1 MPSSLSAKK
10 IISLFA
16 SAVIILFLIENC
28 SQSSSTEMKPKGAQR
43 TPESHL
49 GEMMGQ
55 MQYYFVK
62 LGLAL
67 QHRNSTLAN
76 FYVGEWNEVYED
88 IVSKNITDN
97 GINISSMITQ
107 ILGPRIKE
115 LGNTVAKKDTAQF
128 DATYHAVIASCNNCH
143 METNH
148 DFIVI
153 EEPHSDFN
161 GQNFGGLHSEFSE

>member
-1 MPSSLSAKK
+1 MNSSFSAKK
-10 IISLFA
+10 LISLFA
-16 SAVIILFLIENC
+16 SAVVVLFLIENC
-28 SQSSSTEMKPKGAQR
+28 SPSSPAEMKSNEAESA
-43 TPESHL
+43 PEAHL

-67 QHRNSTLAN
+67 QHRNKTLAN
-76 FYVGEWNEVYED
+76 FYAGEWNEVYED
-88 IVSKNITDN
+88 IASKNITDK

-115 LGNTVAKKDTAQF
+115 LNNTVARNDTTQF
-128 DATYHAVIASCNNCH
+128 DAAYHAVIASCNNCH
-143 METNH
+143 IETNH

-153 EEPHSDFN
+153 EEPHGDFI
-161 GQNFGGLHSEFSE
+161 GQNFGALHSEFSE